1 MSTGSSLPPPPPAV
15 TWAAAT
21 DTGRVRA
28 ENQDAVFPAGSGE
41 GTPPL
46 LFAVADGLGGEP
58 GGAEASRAAIA
69 GVANLA
75 RHPPTAAEVVLA
87 AERSLHHRIREH
99 IVTEPALARMST
111 TLTVAVIAVD
121 GTLDIGHVGDSRLY
135 VFNSGQLAQVTDDH
149 SVAMD
154 MVRRG
159 EIPLEEAPNHPL
171 WHTISNVLGIEPARI
186 ETTTLETQP
195 GDRILLCTD
204 GLTNMVPDPEI
215 VGLLTSHPDDSACV
229 SALID
234 AANEAGGVDNTTVVV
249 ATIHRR

>member
-1 MSTGSSLPPPPPAV
+1 MSTGSPLPSPPAV

-21 DTGRVRA
+21 DTGHVRA
-28 ENQDAVFPAGSGE
+28 ENQDAVFPTGSGR

-58 GGAEASRAAIA
+58 GGAEASRVAIA
-69 GVANLA
+69 GITDLA
-75 RHPPTAAEVVLA
+75 QHPPTAAEVVLA
-87 AERSLHHRIREH
+87 AERSLHQRIREH

-111 TLTVAVIAVD
+111 TLTVAVIAGD
-121 GTLDIGHVGDSRLY
+121 GTLDVGHVGDSRLY
-135 VFNSGQLAQVTDDH
+135 IFNNGQLAQVTDDH

-159 EIPLEEAPNHPL
+159 EIPLEEAPDHPL

-186 ETTTLETQP
+186 ETVSLETQP

-215 VGLLTSHPDDSACV
+215 AALLTSHPDDSECV